1 MNDDVTLPFNED
13 RRGAVEVPE
22 TRNAWGSFRLL
33 ARVGHGGFGEVYRA
47 WDPSLER
54 EVALK
59 LLLPNRV
66 GAGQSEEE
74 YKAMLRE
81 ARALASVRHPNI
93 VPIYGIDRY
102 DGRVGFWTDFV
113 NGKTLSVLVA
123 AQGAFG
129 DREATLIGLDVARA
143 LSAVHRAGILHRDI
157 KAENVMREEGGRI
170 LLMDFGLSTLPVG
183 QTNIA
188 GSPNYMAPELWQG
201 VPASVASD
209 IYSMGVLL
217 YFLVTG
223 DHPARVGDL
232 TTSDAIDAISKRRPL
247 MDLRSDLPEPFLR
260 MVSKALDTD
269 PAKRFS
275 SAGQLAAALSE
286 CLGTSAPA
294 EIPIAPTAAVDKKPG
309 TLAVRLGIAAAV
321 ILGVFGYKDPTV
333 RRWLH
338 LAPAPV
344 AAGISANTN
353 DEYVKA
359 QDLLKKS
366 YKDANVAEAVE
377 IFQQILKD
385 NPKFALAEA
394 GLGSAYFTQYRN
406 GHDGKLLDL
415 AKDTTDKALAMQ
427 ADLAPALATRA
438 RIEAAAG
445 HSDLALK
452 DATEAKKADPHSAE
466 ALAALGDVYDELGR
480 KDEAI
485 EEILNAIAIDDRN
498 SMLPVRLGNYY
509 LSAGKL
515 NEAAQQ
521 WTNAIGIDPENI
533 FAYFDLGLVN
543 IRLNRLTNAQN
554 DFQKVLQFGPD
565 AESYLA
571 LGTVSLLEGKY
582 DDAIAMDKKTI
593 VIDPTSQQAWADMG
607 SAYVWSGSKHEEAM
621 RAYRKAIE
629 LGETQRLKTPED
641 AKLLADIA
649 DYYASTGDEVKSLPL
664 ARKALAL
671 SPTDPYILYSAGD
684 TYELLKDRTK
694 AIQLFAKALA
704 QDFRVNEF
712 ERSPEL
718 AALRSDP
725 NFAVALKRAKQ
736 EAAVDSAKKMN

>member
-59 LLLPNRV
+59 LLLPNRI

-93 VPIYGIDRY
+93 VPIYGIDRH

-294 EIPIAPTAAVDKKPG
+294 EITIAPTAAVAKKPG
-309 TLAVRLGIAAAV
+309 TLAVRLGVAVAV
-321 ILGVFGYKDPTV
+321 ILGIFGYKDPTV

-427 ADLAPALATRA
+427 ADLTPALATRA
-438 RIEAAAG
+438 RIEAATGQPELSRQDAQNAVD
-445 HSDLALK
+445 HNPRSPEAYAAL
-452 DATEAKKADPHSAE
+452 AE
-466 ALAALGDVYDELGR
+466 AYDALGRRSDAVDQ
-480 KDEAI
+480 I
-485 EEILNAIAIDDRN
+485 QNAIAIDDKN
-498 SMLPVRLGNYY
+498 TMLLVRLGNYY
-509 LSAGKL
+509 KSSGDLTSA
-515 NEAAQQ
+515 AAQWQ
-521 WTNAIGIDPENI
+521 KAVEIDPENT
-533 FAYFDLGLVN
+533 FAYYDLGIANL
-543 IRLNRLTNAQN
+543 RLDKLADARADL
-554 DFQKVLQFGPD
+554 QKVLQIAPD
-565 AESYLA
+565 SDSYHT
-571 LGTVSLLEGKY
+571 LGSIFALEGNFN
-582 DDAIAMDKKTI
+582 DAIEMEKKALA
-593 VIDPTSQQAWADMG
+593 IDPTNQEAWADLG
-607 SAYVWSGSKHEEAM
+607 NDYIWSSGRHEDVVA
-621 RAYRKAIE
+621 AFSHAINLAE
-629 LGETQRLKTPED
+629 KRRLKTPND
-641 AKLLADIA
+641 SQLLADLA
-649 DYYASTGDEVKSLPL
+649 DYYASIGDAKKSNPM

-671 SPTDPYILYSAGD
+671 SPDDPEILYILGD
-684 TYELLKDRTK
+684 TYELLEERPK
-694 AIQLFAKALA
+694 AIQLLARALA
-704 QDFRVNEF
+704 QGVRVNEF
-712 ERSPEL
+712 NRSPEL
-718 AALRSDP
+718 ASLRSDP
-725 NFAVALKRAKQ
+725 AFAEALEKAKSQ
-736 EAAVDSAKKMN
+736 NAVDSTKKMN